1 MIDLQGFGDQ
11 LAFGAL
17 MTLEI
22 ALGALGLG
30 LVLGLLGAGAKLSRH
45 APLRM
50 IGETYTTLVRGIPEL
65 LVVLIVFFGATIAL
79 NSAARGLGFDTYID
93 VSPYLAGVLALG
105 LTFGAYAT
113 EVLRGAFQAVP
124 KGQIE
129 AAHALGMSGMMTLWR
144 VQLPQI
150 WRFALPGLGNLFLV
164 LLKDTSLISVIG
176 LEELMRKSQ
185 VAVSF
190 TKDPFTFYAAAAVI
204 YLAMTAVST
213 VGIQMLEKRANRGIR
228 REGLA

>member
-129 AAHALGMSGMMTLWR
+129 AAHETIQPHRWPGMPSRVRRNMDLLLELFDRTGCRATFFFLGCVAKEHPDLAR
-144 VQLPQI
+144 RCI
-150 WRFALPGLGNLFLV
+150 ELGH
-164 LLKDTSLISVIG
+164 
-176 LEELMRKSQ
+176 E
-185 VAVSF
+185 VASH
-190 TKDPFTFYAAAAVI
+190 
-204 YLAMTAVST
+204 
-213 VGIQMLEKRANRGIR
+213 G
-228 REGLA
+228 